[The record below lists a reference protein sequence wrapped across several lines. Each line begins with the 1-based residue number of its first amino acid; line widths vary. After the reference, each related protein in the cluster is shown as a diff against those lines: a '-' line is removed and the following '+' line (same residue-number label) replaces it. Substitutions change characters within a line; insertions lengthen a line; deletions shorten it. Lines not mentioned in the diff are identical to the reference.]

1 MGSVGPDLWN
11 ARRNGVSTV
20 PSRNYIHPQLKT
32 PMPSDSLKKI
42 LIEEIKDLYHAEGQL
57 VKALPKLAESA
68 TNERL
73 KEGLLHHLEETQ
85 QHVQRLEQV
94 FGLLEV
100 PAKAKT
106 CPAMKGLIEEAN
118 ERIAEHESGP
128 VRDALIIGAA
138 QRVEHYEIA
147 AYGTARAYAEELG
160 EDRIAA
166 LLDETLEEEGAADRK
181 LTEISETV
189 NSDACTPAGGL
200 AE

>member
-1 MGSVGPDLWN
+1 
-11 ARRNGVSTV
+11 
-20 PSRNYIHPQLKT
+20 
-32 PMPSDSLKKI
+32 MPSDSLKTI

-57 VKALPKLAESA
+57 VKALPKLADA
-68 TNERL
+68 AINPRL
-73 KEGLLHHLEETQ
+73 KEGLLHHLEETRGQ
-85 QHVQRLEQV
+85 VTRLEQV
-94 FGLLEV
+94 FEQLQV
-100 PAKAKT
+100 PVKAKT

-118 ERIAEHESGP
+118 ERISEHESGP
-128 VRDALIIGAA
+128 LRDALIIGAA

-189 NSDACTPAGGL
+189 NSDACAPAGDL
-200 AE
+200 AG